1 VLVESEKGDSPNYE
15 AKCKLKIKV
24 TVPNDVVYEHTTKE
38 YTVGEEDIPEGLQKA
53 IDSMKKGE
61 TARFKIKSEYGYK
74 AEGSKE
80 LNIPPNTDLV
90 YEIELIE
97 CEKGKESWQLSN
109 FQEKHDVAVHR
120 KNIGNTF
127 FEKQKFALAIQKYEK
142 ALDLLK
148 FDTNFADEEK
158 KKIERK

>member
-1 VLVESEKGDSPNYE
+1 VIVESEKGDSPNYE

-24 TVPNDVVYEHTTKE
+24 TGSNGVVYENTSKE
-38 YTVGEEDIPEGLQKA
+38 ITVGDEDIPEGLQKA
-53 IDSMKKGE
+53 IESMKKGE
-61 TARFKIKSEYGYK
+61 TARFKVKSEYAYK

-90 YEIELIE
+90 YEIELID

-109 FQEKHDVAVHR
+109 FQEKYDVAVQR
-120 KNIGNTF
+120 KNTGNNF

-148 FDTNFADEEK
+148 FDTNFSDEGK